1 MRKDWKSVIA
11 LAMAGVMFISQGNFI
26 KVTRA
31 DDTKEET
38 TQNEIDYTQAPPLLV
53 TEVVADNPSG
63 KRYTYTEV
71 YNNSD
76 APINFSDYVYYYCY
90 TGGMG
95 SGKIFGDK
103 SKVADAYQSL
113 YVGDYSTKD
122 VVIEP
127 GKTLVLWQNEKPQ
140 KAGYTLKDFNTYY
153 GTNLEEGKDII
164 SVPYTG
170 IHDSAKRG
178 FFFGTDENS
187 IVVSAWSNETKDEIA
202 KSNPDK
208 LGMQYEYTG
217 EKNTCTM
224 TGIAKATPGEVS
236 PEQVPAQ
243 RVHVNTN
250 DIKIASANASV
261 DEEGNFNIE
270 AEIPFEG
277 TSSAMFTTV
286 YYRQKVGGLEPQY
299 KQANLEYTGDGK
311 TFKYQIPAKEMY
323 ANEVEWYIEANN
335 GGHKDHTDVNKTAV
349 TPKLPSDENATPI
362 YITEAACNE
371 KSSEDDGQYSYFEI
385 YNQSDKAINLAY
397 YKILYYYDYPAKTA
411 AQSGKT
417 WSVQNIDGVIEP
429 GKTMVIWLE
438 SNGTTLEQFNNRF
451 GTDLVE
457 GKDIVRVNYAGLHSS
472 EPRWIRFGT
481 SEDDAMTVAGFN
493 TNAGQ
498 LTKVGEALQYAAP
511 HGDNSDYSDPFRNES
526 IPVAVTKATPGTVE
540 DWQITNQKVTFKGYT
555 NSPEDDGKAPTLK
568 VCPDE
573 NLPVPSSIN
582 EGDILKVMYETDL
595 LMGATGAA
603 RLDAFKDF
611 VDESNPNNTPGGSE
625 RLKKR
630 PYLIGT
636 EILYKLDNETEWN
649 KISEKKQWRLGH
661 YLMQIPADILF
672 GHKKVTFKVRAYTL
686 YGMSETEESTVKIN
700 GIQNETGKIRL
711 NVKDDEIVSGVK
723 TVTAND
729 GKNNANVSIKVND
742 EAQNLEKM
750 LEDGAY
756 FMIKTSG
763 MDSYFKNAIT
773 APYNGNQ
780 RDIITILS
788 PWCESTLSRAV
799 KIDNKYIT
807 YNKDTDSFDVQ
818 LTVWAGDSGTPFEEV
833 LYPEVFGENHEDYTV
848 SGLQLKL
855 ANGKSYIPTKIEP
868 DNAKTNTDT
877 SLDAWHTI
885 GDSAGMETHL
895 TATFSIPAAD
905 ATAVGFNLDTTK
917 LKDGAYTIVAENGI
931 QDERMEASVIVDN
944 TNPEVNVNIADGS
957 TVSKSVLLTEED
969 IAKDENG
976 ISNVVV
982 TLDGENIQLPV
993 IINPDELKNGEHV
1006 LAVAATDIA
1015 GNVETR
1021 TVKFISK
1028 KSNTKAVDD
1037 KNEEVSDISAN
1048 LTVNVGDEN
1057 ADVTF
1062 LKGKSLTTDNSGI
1075 EVGNVTETGNTG
1087 DNPYQLFTVNTGNVN
1102 KDDIVSVKWN
1112 GKADNVDEN
1121 HLLSMF
1127 ALNVNNNK
1135 WKLIGTADENG
1146 NIETQISADKYV
1158 ENGKVTVLVQ
1168 VVTKGT
1174 TPKIKK
1180 SEIKQQQKAVMSD
1193 WDGTSRPQNYDFALA
1208 WETDTQ
1214 YYSES
1219 FPYHYDNVNKWIADN
1234 ADDWKI
1240 KYVLHTGD
1248 IVDDVDMTGE
1258 WVNADK
1264 SMKILDDAEIPY
1276 GVLGGNHDVY
1286 AGAEGYGNYWKYF
1299 GEDRF
1304 KNKDYYGGSYKNN
1317 LGHYDLITENG
1328 QDLLI
1333 LYMSWDI
1340 YTNEI
1345 QWMNEVL
1352 AKYPDR
1358 KAIIALH
1365 RYANVKMSTD
1375 NSILDYTG
1383 KLLQNEVVAKNPNV
1397 IAVLNG
1403 HYHGSS
1409 IQVDGFDDNGDGIKE
1424 RTVYQICT
1432 DYQSDPEGGSEY
1444 IKFLYFD
1451 LNNNKIYINSYSP
1464 YRDDFNYY
1472 DNKKLDSYGQG
1483 TTKLDQDIAE
1493 LEYEYVNTDKSL
1505 QTKSVS
1511 AQLRTSEEIGKVSN
1525 VKGKVTYKWTNLKAD
1540 NEYSWYAKVVNGNGT
1555 VAYTKVNTFK
1565 TDKTK
1570 VIPDDNN
1577 NIKPGNDKGNSSDV
1591 KPGNS
1596 TKNDNSQTT
1605 VVGTEPESK
1614 VNIGE
1619 VYTIGKLKYRV
1630 KTVVNNEATLTVI
1643 GTKTKT
1649 VKTIIIPGEVTI
1661 NGIKARVVAVNN
1673 KAFEGC
1679 RKLTKIK
1686 INSKYLTG
1694 IGKAAFKGCRKLKE
1708 VVIKS
1713 KKLKRVGKKA
1723 FLKTNKQLVIK
1734 VPNNKKKTYTK
1745 ILGRKVK

>member
-1 MRKDWKSVIA
+1 MKKNWKSLIA
-11 LAMAGVMFISQGNFI
+11 LTMASVILISQGNFTNI
-26 KVTRA
+26 VKA

-103 SKVADAYQSL
+103 SKVGDAYQSL

-140 KAGYTLKDFNTYY
+140 KAGYTLDDFNKYY

-187 IVVSAWSNETKDEIA
+187 IVVKAWSNEAKDEIP

-224 TGIAKATPGEVS
+224 TGISKATPGEVS

-243 RVHVNTN
+243 RVHVNTS
-250 DIKIASANASV
+250 DIKITSTNASV
-261 DEEGNFNIE
+261 DDEGNFNIE

-277 TSSAMFTTV
+277 TESAMFTTL
-286 YYRQKVGGLEPQY
+286 YYRQKVDGLEPQY

-323 ANEVEWYIEANN
+323 ANEVEWYIEVNN
-335 GGHKDHTDVNKTAV
+335 GGHKDHTEINKTAV

-397 YKILYYYDYPAKTA
+397 YKILYYYEYPAKTA

-429 GKTMVIWLE
+429 GKTMVVWLT

-457 GKDIVRVNYAGLHSS
+457 GKDIVKVNYSGLHSS

-540 DWQITNQKVTFKGYT
+540 DWQVTNQKVTFKGYT
-555 NSPEDDGKAPTLK
+555 NYPEDDGKAPTLK
-568 VCPDE
+568 ICPDE

-603 RLDAFKDF
+603 RVDAFKDF

-630 PYLIGT
+630 PYMIGT

-686 YGMSETEESTVKIN
+686 YGMSETEENTVKIN

-711 NVKDDEIVSGVK
+711 NVKDDDIVSGVK
-723 TVTAND
+723 TITAND
-729 GKNNANVSIKVND
+729 GKDNGNVSIKLND

-763 MDSYFKNAIT
+763 MDTYFKNAIT

-818 LTVWAGDSGTPFEEV
+818 LTVWAGDSGTPFEEA

-868 DNAKTNTDT
+868 DNVKTNTDT

-917 LKDGAYTIVAENGI
+917 LKDGAYTIVAENGN
-931 QDERMEASVIVDN
+931 QDERMEASIIVDN
-944 TNPEVNVNIADGS
+944 TKPEINLGIKDGD
-957 TVSKSVLLTEED
+957 TISKSVMLEEAD
-969 IAKDENG
+969 IAKDTSG
-976 ISNVVV
+976 ISNIAV
-982 TLDGENIQLPV
+982 TLDGENIELPAV
-993 IINPDELKNGEHV
+993 INPDELKNGEHI

-1015 GNVETR
+1015 GNIETK
-1021 TVKFISK
+1021 TVKFTSK
-1028 KSNTKAVDD
+1028 KSNTKVSDD
-1037 KNEEVSDISAN
+1037 KNESISDISAN
-1048 LTVNVGDEN
+1048 LTVSVGDEN

-1062 LKGKSLTTDNSGI
+1062 LKGKSLTTANNGI
-1075 EVGNVTETGNTG
+1075 EEGNVTETGNTG
-1087 DNPYQLFTVNTGNVN
+1087 ENPYQLFTVNTGKVS
-1102 KDDIVSVKWN
+1102 KDDVVSVKWN
-1112 GKADNVDEN
+1112 GKADNTDEN

-1127 ALNVNNNK
+1127 ALDVNNNK

-1146 NIETQISADKYV
+1146 NIDTQISADKYV
-1158 ENGKVTVLVQ
+1158 DNGKATVLVQ

-1180 SEIKQQQKAVMSD
+1180 SEIKKQQKETMSN
-1193 WDGTSRPQNYDFALA
+1193 WDGTSRPENYDFALA

-1234 ADDWKI
+1234 AEDWKI

-1258 WVNADK
+1258 WINADK

-1365 RYANVKMSTD
+1365 RYSNVKMTGD
-1375 NSILDYTG
+1375 NSILDYAG
-1383 KLLQNEVVAKNPNV
+1383 KLLQTEVVAKNPNV

-1451 LNNNKIYINSYSP
+1451 LNNNKIYVNSYSP
-1464 YRDDFNYY
+1464 YRNDFNYY
-1472 DNKKLDSYGQG
+1472 DNAKLESYGQG

-1493 LEYEYVNTDKSL
+1493 LEYKYVNTNKSL
-1505 QTKSVS
+1505 QTKSIS
-1511 AQLRTSEEIGKVSN
+1511 ADLRTNEKIGSVSN
-1525 VKGKVTYKWTNLKAD
+1525 AKGKVTYKWTNLNAD
-1540 NEYSWYAKVVNGNGT
+1540 SEYSWYAKVVNGNGT
-1555 VAYTKVNTFK
+1555 IAYTNVNTFK
-1565 TDKTK
+1565 TNKK
-1570 VIPDDNN
+1570 NVISDDNN
-1577 NIKPGNDKGNSSDV
+1577 NVKPGNDKKNNTTV
-1591 KPGNS
+1591 KPGNN
-1596 TKNDNSQTT
+1596 TKT
-1605 VVGTEPESK
+1605 

-1619 VYTIGKLKYRV
+1619 VYKVGNLKYRV
-1630 KTVVNNEATLTVI
+1630 KSIVNKNATLEVV
-1643 GTKTKT
+1643 GVRSKSLKT
-1649 VKTIIIPGEVTI
+1649 VNIPGMVTI
-1661 NGIKARVVAVNN
+1661 NGVSGKVTAIGNN
-1673 KAFEGC
+1673 
-1679 RKLTKIK
+1679 
-1686 INSKYLTG
+1686 
-1694 IGKAAFKGCRKLKE
+1694 AFKGCKKLKKVSINSVYLTTIGKSAFGNCKKLKK

-1713 KKLKRVGKKA
+1713 KKLKKVGKKA
-1723 FLKTNKQLVIK
+1723 FFKISKKSVIK
-1734 VPNNKKKTYTK
+1734 VPAAKKKTYKK